1 MTHPPLPPEA
11 SPPTIPALLA
21 AFESGRVEALEA
33 GTRRYLAA
41 GLPDDGLVRSLLA
54 ASLQMQ
60 GRVAEAA
67 EVHAELTRR
76 QPGEA
81 AHWNNLGNALR
92 ELGRPQEAQA
102 AYRRACALDPGDP
115 VTHHNLGLLAMDEGD
130 YAAAR
135 EHLLD
140 ACERDP
146 EAPLVR
152 LHAAMA
158 CHECGDFQREQALVA
173 PWRQWPVLDPEDAQD
188 LAWLLAQDGH
198 TDEADSL
205 LRECIARMSDP
216 VRAWARRLL
225 VLERA
230 NRLDEARAAASHLPV
245 AASLADPDA
254 RQDTLNAQAVL
265 AMREGRWA
273 QARTALETLLA
284 EPGDKRKRS
293 NLYFALAR
301 TCDRLGQPDA
311 AMRACAEAHAAQLA
325 GIAPLVPEAMKH
337 GDAPLP
343 VAHRRWS
350 PARHAAARVVPGPA
364 MAQSPIFVVGF
375 PRSGTTLLEQMLD
388 AHPALCSMDERPFLQ
403 GLAERLEQEGL
414 DWPDGLGELDAPA
427 CEALRAEYW
436 RRVHEVVVP
445 APGQRLVD
453 KNPLNLLRLPLIHRL
468 FPQAKVIL
476 ALRHPCDVLLSCYMQ
491 AFRSPAFAMLCSD
504 LERLARGY
512 ADAMEHWLHHV
523 RLLAPIAM
531 ESRYEDL
538 VDDVATQVERL
549 GSFLEL
555 EQPERLLDFQRH
567 ARGKGFI
574 STPSYSQVV
583 EGINRRGL
591 DRWHPYRRYFEPVLP
606 ILRPYLERWGYH
618 A

>member
-1 MTHPPLPPEA
+1 MTSPSSHDAA
-11 SPPTIPALLA
+11 SPTIPALLA
-21 AFESGRVEALEA
+21 ALESGRAGELERGALRHLE
-33 GTRRYLAA
+33 RF
-41 GLPDDGLVRSLLA
+41 PDDVLARSLLA

-67 EVHAELTRR
+67 DVHAELARR

-92 ELGRPQEAQA
+92 ELRRIDEARA
-102 AYRRACALDPGDP
+102 AYRRACALEPRDPL
-115 VTHHNLGLLAMDEGD
+115 THHNLGLLAMDEGD

-140 ACERDP
+140 AHELDP
-146 EAPLVR
+146 SAPLTR

-158 CHECGDFQREQALVA
+158 CHECGDFQREQRLLAS
-173 PWRQWPVLDPEDAQD
+173 WRQWPPLDADGTQD
-188 LAWLLAQDGH
+188 LAWLLAQDGR
-198 TDEADSL
+198 TDEADAL
-205 LRECIARMSDP
+205 LGDCIARSPDP
-216 VRAWARRLL
+216 TRAWARR
-225 VLERA
+225 VMVMERA
-230 NRLDEARAAASHLPV
+230 NRLDDARAAAARLPAAQAV
-245 AASLADPDA
+245 ADADV
-254 RQDTLNAQAVL
+254 RQDVLNARAVL
-265 AMREGRWA
+265 AMREGEWA
-273 QARTALETLLA
+273 QASQALETLLA

-301 TCDRLGQPDA
+301 CYDRLGQPDE

-325 GIAPLVPEAMKH
+325 GIAPLVPEAMKRS
-337 GDAPLP
+337 DAPLP
-343 VAHRRWS
+343 VARQRWS
-350 PARHAAARVVPGPA
+350 PQRHAAARPVGGPA
-364 MAQSPIFVVGF
+364 MADSPVFVVGF

-403 GLAERLEQEGL
+403 ELAERLEREGL
-414 DWPDGLGELDAPA
+414 AWPDGLGELDDAA
-427 CEALRAEYW
+427 CEALRGEYW
-436 RRVHEVVVP
+436 RRVREVASP
-445 APGQRLVD
+445 MPGQRLVD

-468 FPQAKVIL
+468 FPQARVIL

-504 LERLARGY
+504 LDRLARGY
-512 ADAMEHWLHHV
+512 ADAMDHWLHHA

-538 VDDVATQVERL
+538 VDDVAGQVGKL
-549 GSFLEL
+549 GAFLEL

-574 STPSYSQVV
+574 STPSYAQVV

-591 DRWHPYRRYFEPVLP
+591 DRWHPYRRHFEPVLP
-606 ILRPYLERWGYH
+606 VLRPYLERWGYGG
-618 A
+618 

>member
-1 MTHPPLPPEA
+1 MTTS
-11 SPPTIPALLA
+11 SPAPALPALMA
-21 AFESGRVEALEA
+21 AFESGRAEDLEQGALC
-33 GTRRYLAA
+33 YLAQM
-41 GLPDDGLVRSLLA
+41 PDDGLVRSLLA

-60 GRVAEAA
+60 GRVVEAA

-76 QPGEA
+76 QPEEA

-92 ELGRPQEAQA
+92 ELRRLDEARA
-102 AYRRACALDPGDP
+102 AYRRACALEPRDP

-140 ACERDP
+140 AHELDP
-146 EAPLVR
+146 IAPLVR

-173 PWRQWPVLDPEDAQD
+173 SWRQWPTLDPDSTQD

-198 TDEADSL
+198 TDDADRL
-205 LRECIARMSDP
+205 LRDCIARMDDP
-216 VRAWARRLL
+216 ARAWARRVL
-225 VLERA
+225 VLERV
-230 NRLDEARAAASHLPV
+230 NRLDEARAAAAHLP
-245 AASLADPDA
+245 AADGVADPET
-254 RQDTLNAQAVL
+254 RQDVLNAQAVL
-265 AMREGRWA
+265 AMREGQWI
-273 QARTALETLLA
+273 QACNGLETLLA

-301 TCDRLGQPDA
+301 TYDRLKRPDD

-325 GIAPLVPEAMKH
+325 GIAPLVPEAMKQ

-343 VAHRRWS
+343 VARQRWS
-350 PARHAAARVVPGPA
+350 PLRHATARPVPAPA
-364 MAQSPIFVVGF
+364 MADSPIFVVGF

-403 GLAERLEQEGL
+403 GLAERLERDGL
-414 DWPDGLGELDAPA
+414 AWPDGLGDLDEAA
-427 CEALRAEYW
+427 CAALRAEYW
-436 RRVHEVVVP
+436 RRVREVVAP

-468 FPQAKVIL
+468 FPQARVIL

-512 ADAMEHWLHHV
+512 ADAMDHWLHHA

-538 VDDVATQVERL
+538 VDDVAGQVERL
-549 GSFLEL
+549 GAFLQL
-555 EQPERLLDFQRH
+555 EQPGRLLDFQRH
-567 ARGKGFI
+567 ARDKGFI

-591 DRWHPYRRYFEPVLP
+591 DRWRPYQRYFEPVLP
-606 ILRPYLERWGYH
+606 ILRPYLERWGYGT
-618 A
+618 

>member
-1 MTHPPLPPEA
+1 MTTPFSA
-11 SPPTIPALLA
+11 QGAAVPTIPALMSAL
-21 AFESGRVEALEA
+21 ESGRAEELERGAL
-33 GTRRYLAA
+33 RYLAQA
-41 GLPDDGLVRSLLA
+41 PDDGLVRSLLA

-76 QPGEA
+76 QPEEA

-92 ELGRPQEAQA
+92 ELHRLDEARA
-102 AYRRACALDPGDP
+102 AYLRAHALDPRDP
-115 VTHHNLGLLAMDEGD
+115 VTPHNLGLLAMDEGD

-140 ACERDP
+140 AHELDP
-146 EAPLVR
+146 FAPVLR

-158 CHECGDFQREQALVA
+158 CHECGDFQREQALIA
-173 PWRQWPVLDPEDAQD
+173 SWREWPLLDPEDAQD
-188 LAWLLAQDGH
+188 LAWLLAQGGQ
-198 TDEADSL
+198 TDEADAL
-205 LRECIARMSDP
+205 LGDSIVRMSDP
-216 VRAWARRLL
+216 VRAWARRVL

-230 NRLDEARAAASHLPV
+230 NRLDEARAAAAHLP
-245 AASLADPDA
+245 AADTIANVDA
-254 RQDTLNAQAVL
+254 RQDALNAQAVL
-265 AMREGRWA
+265 AMREGQWE
-273 QARTALETLLA
+273 QACTALETLLA

-301 TCDRLGQPDA
+301 TYDRLKRPDD

-325 GIAPLVPEAMKH
+325 GIAPLVPVAMKR

-343 VAHRRWS
+343 VARQHWS
-350 PARHAAARVVPGPA
+350 PSRHATARLVSAPA
-364 MAQSPIFVVGF
+364 MADSPIFVVGF

-388 AHPALCSMDERPFLQ
+388 AHPALCSMDEQPFLQ
-403 GLAERLEQEGL
+403 GLAERLEQNGL
-414 DWPDGLGELDAPA
+414 SWPDGLGDLDDAA
-427 CEALRAEYW
+427 CDALRAEYW
-436 RRVHEVVVP
+436 QRVREVVVP

-468 FPQAKVIL
+468 FPQARVIL

-504 LERLARGY
+504 LERLAHGY
-512 ADAMEHWLHHV
+512 ADAMEHWLHHA
-523 RLLAPIAM
+523 RLLAPVAM

-538 VDDVATQVERL
+538 VDDVAGQVERL
-549 GSFLEL
+549 GAFLQL

-567 ARGKGFI
+567 ARDKGFI

-591 DRWHPYRRYFEPVLP
+591 DRWRPYRSYFEPVLP
-606 ILRPYLERWGYH
+606 TLQPYLERWGYR

>member
-1 MTHPPLPPEA
+1 MTTPFSA
-11 SPPTIPALLA
+11 QGAAVPTIPALMSAL
-21 AFESGRVEALEA
+21 ESGRAEELEQGAL
-33 GTRRYLAA
+33 RYLANA
-41 GLPDDGLVRSLLA
+41 PDDGLVRSLLA

-92 ELGRPQEAQA
+92 ELHRLDEARA
-102 AYRRACALDPGDP
+102 AYLRARALDPRDP
-115 VTHHNLGLLAMDEGD
+115 VTPHNLGLLAMDEGD

-140 ACERDP
+140 AHELDP
-146 EAPLVR
+146 FAPLPR

-158 CHECGDFQREQALVA
+158 CHECGDFQREQALIA
-173 PWRQWPVLDPEDAQD
+173 SWREWPLLDPEDAQD
-188 LAWLLAQDGH
+188 LAWLLAQGGQ
-198 TDEADSL
+198 TDEADAL
-205 LRECIARMSDP
+205 LGDSIARMPDP
-216 VRAWARRLL
+216 VRAWARRVL

-230 NRLDEARAAASHLPV
+230 NRLDEARAAAAHLAP
-245 AASLADPDA
+245 ADTIGDYDA
-254 RQDTLNAQAVL
+254 RQDALNAQAVL
-265 AMREGRWA
+265 AMREGQWA
-273 QARTALETLLA
+273 QACSTLETLLA

-301 TCDRLGQPDA
+301 AYDKLKRPDD

-325 GIAPLVPEAMKH
+325 GIAPLVPVAMKQ

-343 VAHRRWS
+343 VARQRWS
-350 PARHAAARVVPGPA
+350 PSRHATARLVSAPA
-364 MAQSPIFVVGF
+364 MADSPIFVVGF

-388 AHPALCSMDERPFLQ
+388 AHPALCSMDEQPFLQ
-403 GLAERLEQEGL
+403 GLAERLEQNGL
-414 DWPDGLGELDAPA
+414 SWPDGLGDLDDAA
-427 CEALRAEYW
+427 CDALRAEYW
-436 RRVHEVVVP
+436 QRVHEVVVP

-468 FPQAKVIL
+468 FPQARVIL

-504 LERLARGY
+504 LERLAHGY
-512 ADAMEHWLHHV
+512 ADAMEHWLHHA
-523 RLLAPIAM
+523 RLLAPVAM

-538 VDDVATQVERL
+538 VDDVAGQVERL
-549 GSFLEL
+549 GAFLQL

-567 ARGKGFI
+567 ARDKGFI

-591 DRWHPYRRYFEPVLP
+591 DRWRPYRSYFEPVLP
-606 ILRPYLERWGYH
+606 TLQPYLERWGYR